1 MNFFNLAKNIL
12 FVTFFIFILLLLI
25 LVYRAY
31 IIFKPCQHHI
41 NPIDESERLKV
52 TNDQI
57 KRLQKAITFPT
68 VSYSIG
74 YENKEDKFEFVKYI
88 RTGLNLYFFSEIE
101 MLYYFWE
108 KNLKNSMNWK
118 AMNLSN

>member
-1 MNFFNLAKNIL
+1 MNFFNLAKKFL

-74 YENKEDKFEFVKYI
+74 YENKEDKFEI
-88 RTGLNLYFFSEIE
+88 RGSDSS
-101 MLYYFWE
+101 
-108 KNLKNSMNWK
+108 LKPYLFAAHFDVVPSDGIGWQHEPFLGN
-118 AMNLSN
+118 

>member
-1 MNFFNLAKNIL
+1 MNFFNLAKKFL

-25 LVYRAY
+25 LVYRAF

-88 RTGLNLYFFSEIE
+88 RTGLNLYFFWKEFRIPPPRSFFNN
-101 MLYYFWE
+101 LYTNRFV
-108 KNLKNSMNWK
+108 LTS
-118 AMNLSN
+118 